1 MNILIYVISAKYIYS
16 ALFVSSCLLN
26 MVRVCNMYILLESK
40 RLQVQIILFNPQKKS
55 LHMLVKKLSFGKT
68 IKVNKFHT
76 FLFMGW
82 QVLGKLYFFEKGL
95 IN

>member
-1 MNILIYVISAKYIYS
+1 
-16 ALFVSSCLLN
+16 
-26 MVRVCNMYILLESK
+26 MYILLESK

-82 QVLGKLYFFEKGL
+82 QVLGKLYLFIFFKGL
-95 IN
+95 LIRYFLIFLFLDASIFLFRIFLNKISSKK